1 MPPGIVSGM
10 AQHGREAHGGHVH
23 GAAAGTARLGIA
35 LGITLAV
42 LVAELIGAWL
52 TGSLALLTDAAHMVT
67 DAAGLGIALAA
78 AAASASRPTDRRTWG
93 LRRIEVVA
101 ALAQALLLIGV
112 AVLVVIEAIARIG
125 QGAEIPAAQLL
136 VFAVVGLAGN
146 LVAIAVL
153 AGGRDRTL
161 NLRGAFLEV
170 VGDALGSV
178 AVIVAAIVIWT
189 TGFAAADSIA
199 AILIGAFIVPRAIRL
214 LWDALGV
221 VLEVTPRDLDLGS
234 VREHLEAMDDV
245 RSVHDLHVG
254 RISSDLP
261 VLTAHVVVADAC
273 FRDGRAPELL
283 TRLQDCVASHFPVSI
298 EHSTFQLESDAHRD
312 EEHVSHA

>member
-1 MPPGIVSGM
+1 MGAEHEHASP
-10 AQHGREAHGGHVH
+10 ALGRG
-23 GAAAGTARLGIA
+23 RLAVA

-42 LVAELIGAWL
+42 LVAELVGAWL

-67 DAAGLGIALAA
+67 DAVGLAIALGAA
-78 AAASASRPTDRRTWG
+78 AVAASRPSDRRTWG

-112 AVLVVIEAIARIG
+112 AVFVIVEAIQRIG
-125 QGAEIPAAQLL
+125 AEAEIPAPLL
-136 VFAVVGLAGN
+136 LGFAVVGLAGN
-146 LVAIAVL
+146 AVAIAVL
-153 AGGRDRTL
+153 AGGRNRTL

-178 AVIVAAIVIWT
+178 AVIVAAVVIWT

-221 VLEVTPRDLDLGS
+221 VLEVTPKDLDLAS
-234 VREHLEAMDDV
+234 VRAHLEAMDDV
-245 RSVHDLHVG
+245 RSVHDLHVS

-261 VLTAHVVVADAC
+261 VLTAHVVVDDAC
-273 FRDGRAPELL
+273 FRDGRAPALL
-283 TRLQDCVASHFPVSI
+283 ARLQECAAGHFPISI
-298 EHSTFQLESDAHRD
+298 EHSTFQLESDAGRG
-312 EEHVSHA
+312 EEHVAHA

>member
-1 MPPGIVSGM
+1 M
-10 AQHGREAHGGHVH
+10 AAHDDHAHGAGGHAH
-23 GAAAGTARLGIA
+23 ARRTDAGTGRLAVA

-42 LVAELIGAWL
+42 LVAELVGAWL

-67 DAAGLGIALAA
+67 DAVGLGIALAA
-78 AAASASRPTDRRTWG
+78 AAMTTSRPNDRRTWG
-93 LRRIEVVA
+93 LRRAEVVA
-101 ALAQALLLIGV
+101 ALAQALLLIVV
-112 AVLVVIEAIARIG
+112 AVFVVVEAIGRLGEA
-125 QGAEIPAAQLL
+125 AEIPPGPLL
-136 VFAVVGLAGN
+136 AFAVVGLAGN
-146 LVAIAVL
+146 AAAIAVL
-153 AGGRDRTL
+153 AGGRGRTL

-178 AVIVAAIVIWT
+178 AVIVAAIVIWA

-221 VLEVTPRDLDLGS
+221 VLEMTPKDLDLGS
-234 VREHLEAMDDV
+234 VRAHLEAMDDV
-245 RSVHDLHVG
+245 REVHDLHVS

-273 FRDGRAPELL
+273 FRDGRSPELL
-283 TRLQDCVASHFPVSI
+283 RRLQECVAEHFPVSI
-298 EHSTFQLESDAHRD
+298 EHSTFQLESDAHRG
-312 EEHVSHA
+312 EEHVAHA

>member
-1 MPPGIVSGM
+1 M
-10 AQHGREAHGGHVH
+10 AQQGREAHGGHSH
-23 GAAAGTARLGIA
+23 AAGAGSARLGIA

-67 DAAGLGIALAA
+67 DAVGLTIALAA
-78 AAASASRPTDRRTWG
+78 VAVSSSRPNDRRTWG
-93 LRRIEVVA
+93 LRRIEVIA

-112 AVLVVIEAIARIG
+112 AVFVVVEALARIG
-125 QGAEIPAAQLL
+125 DSSDIPAPLL
-136 VFAVVGLAGN
+136 LGFAVVGLVGN
-146 LVAIAVL
+146 VVAIAVL
-153 AGGRDRTL
+153 AGGRNRTM
-161 NLRGAFLEV
+161 NMRGAFLEV

-178 AVIVAAIVIWT
+178 AVIIAAIVIWT
-189 TGFAAADSIA
+189 TGFSAADSIA

-221 VLEVTPRDLDLGS
+221 VLEVTPKDLDLAS
-234 VREHLEAMDDV
+234 VRAHLEEMDDV
-245 RSVHDLHVG
+245 RSVHDLHVS

-283 TRLQDCVASHFPVSI
+283 ARLQECVADHFPISI
-298 EHSTFQLESDAHRD
+298 EHSTFQLESDAERG
-312 EEHVSHA
+312 EEHVAHA